1 MDEEVRPAGSKTGP
15 EPREVGPERRE
26 AVGVFQARPMRG
38 AINYKAIRDRIH
50 ERFSKTLAYSLNEGE
65 PFSSSTAV
73 CWKAPSRVRPIAII
87 WRRT

>member
-15 EPREVGPERRE
+15 EPREVGPKRRE

-50 ERFSKTLAYSLNEGE
+50 ERFSKTLAYL
-65 PFSSSTAV
+65 A
-73 CWKAPSRVRPIAII
+73 K
-87 WRRT
+87 

>member
-50 ERFSKTLAYSLNEGE
+50 ERFSKTLAYL
-65 PFSSSTAV
+65 A
-73 CWKAPSRVRPIAII
+73 K
-87 WRRT
+87 